1 MESPITEV
9 PLQAKSSLLKT
20 DSIDVVDCEFSSLFS
35 YLNKKKIE
43 TFF

>member
-35 YLNKKKIE
+35 FQIKNKL
-43 TFF
+43 FF